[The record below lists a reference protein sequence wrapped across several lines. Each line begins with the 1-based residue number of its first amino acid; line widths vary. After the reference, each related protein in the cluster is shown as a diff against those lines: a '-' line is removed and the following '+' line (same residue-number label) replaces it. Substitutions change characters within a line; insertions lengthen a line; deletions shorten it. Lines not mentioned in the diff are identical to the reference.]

1 MSYIESFFTHL
12 QIIDSFFWSY
22 IGFSLVVLLGV
33 YFSIKTNFY
42 QFRTI
47 CKLKQTIQELHHE
60 SKQSSDGGVHPLRL
74 YFASV
79 GGMVGLGNVVG
90 VITALIIGGPGALF
104 WLWIASFSGMLIKY
118 AEIYLGIHFRT
129 PNAQGSYD
137 GGPMYYLRHAF
148 KTSLIPIVVAVL
160 LCVYGV
166 EVYQF
171 VIITDTLSNTFA
183 LPKMAVI
190 ATLVS
195 LTLYTAI
202 GGVNRL
208 ASVCT
213 VLMPAF
219 MVFYMGMCFWVMACH
234 IDMIPGV
241 LYTVFKSAF
250 SGHAALGGFAGST
263 FMLAAQNGIARAVY
277 SGDIGIGYDATIQSE
292 TQSQA
297 PEKQARLAIFS
308 LLTDS
313 VICTLSIMV
322 VLVTGLW
329 HKTPPLLASE
339 YVAAALGLHFPYM
352 SVFMAVF
359 FFLAGFTTILAF
371 FTVGMKCA
379 RFLSH
384 RWGERLYLIYGTCSF
399 VFFSF
404 FDPTKVMLI
413 MSVSGGLLMLINIIG
428 IVKLRDKID
437 FK

>member
-1 MSYIESFFTHL
+1 MLYTESFFTHL
-12 QIIDSFFWSY
+12 HIIDDFFWSY
-22 IGFSLVVLLGV
+22 IGFTIVVSLGF
-33 YFSIKTNFY
+33 YFTIRTRFY

-47 CKLKQTIQELHHE
+47 GKIKQTIKELHQE
-60 SKQSSDGGVHPLRL
+60 SKGVQDTGIHPIRL

-90 VITALIIGGPGALF
+90 IITALIIGGPGALF

-118 AEIYLGIHFRT
+118 SEIYLGIHFRQRGE
-129 PNAQGSYD
+129 NGIYE

-148 KTSLIPIVVAVL
+148 KSSFIPGVVAVL

-171 VIITDTLSNTFA
+171 VIITDTLSTTFA
-183 LPKMAVI
+183 LPKIAVI
-190 ATLVS
+190 LTLVA

-208 ASVCT
+208 ATVCS
-213 VLMPAF
+213 VLMPIF
-219 MVFYMGMCFWVMACH
+219 MIGYMLMCLWVIGCNFGKIPA
-234 IDMIPGV
+234 MII
-241 LYTVFKSAF
+241 TVFQSAF
-250 SGHAALGGFAGST
+250 TGHAAMGGFAGST
-263 FMLAAQNGIARAVY
+263 LMLAAQNGIARAVY

-292 TQSQA
+292 TRSQS

-313 VICTLSIMV
+313 TICSLSILV
-322 VLVTGLW
+322 VLVTDLW
-329 HKTPPLLASE
+329 YKTPSLLASE
-339 YVAAALGLHFPYM
+339 YVAAALGMYFPYM
-352 SVFMAVF
+352 NIFMAVF

-379 RFLSH
+379 RFLSPT
-384 RWGERLYLIYGTCSF
+384 WGDKLYLIYGTCSF
-399 VFFSF
+399 IFFSF
-404 FDPTKVMLI
+404 FDQSKVILI
-413 MSVSGGLLMLINIIG
+413 MSLSGGLLMLINMIG

>member
-1 MSYIESFFTHL
+1 MPSIESFFTQLH
-12 QIIDSFFWSY
+12 IINEFFWSY
-22 IGFSLVVLLGV
+22 IGFTLVILLGI
-33 YFSIKTNFY
+33 YFSIKTRFY
-42 QFRTI
+42 QFRTLG
-47 CKLKQTIQELHHE
+47 KLKQTIQELHTE
-60 SKQSSDGGVHPLRL
+60 SKTSSEPGVHPIRL

-90 VITALIIGGPGALF
+90 VITALIVGGPGALF
-104 WLWIASFSGMLIKY
+104 WLWVASFSGMLIKY
-118 AEIYLGIHFRT
+118 SEIYLGIHFRT
-129 PNAQGSYD
+129 KNAQGGYD

-148 KTSLIPIVVAVL
+148 KSSLIPIVVAVL
-160 LCVYGV
+160 LCIYGV

-171 VIITDTLSNTFA
+171 VIITDTLSTTFA
-183 LPKMAVI
+183 LPKIGVI
-190 ATLVS
+190 LTLVS

-219 MVFYMGMCFWVMACH
+219 MICYMLMCFWVIGCH
-234 IDMIPGV
+234 LEMIPGV
-241 LYTVFKSAF
+241 IVTVFKSAF
-250 SGHAALGGFAGST
+250 TGHAALGGFAGST
-263 FMLAAQNGIARAVY
+263 FLLAAQNGIARAVY

-292 TQSQA
+292 TRSQS

-313 VICTLSIMV
+313 VICTLSILV

-329 HKTPPLLASE
+329 HQAPTLLASE
-339 YVAAALGLHFPYM
+339 YVATALGLHFPYM
-352 SVFMAVF
+352 TIFMAIF

-379 RFLSH
+379 KFLSH
-384 RWGERLYLIYGTCSF
+384 KWGERLYLIYGTGSF
-399 VFFSF
+399 IFFSF
-404 FDPTKVMLI
+404 FDQSKVYLI
-413 MSVSGGLLMLINIIG
+413 MGVSGGLLMLINIIG
-428 IVKLRDKID
+428 ILKLRDKID

>member
-1 MSYIESFFTHL
+1 MLSIESFFAHL
-12 QIIDSFFWSY
+12 HIIDNFFWSY
-22 IGFSLVVLLGV
+22 IGFTIVVLLGL
-33 YFSIKTNFY
+33 YFTIKTRFY

-47 CKLKQTIQELHHE
+47 GKIKQTIKELHHE
-60 SKQSSDGGVHPLRL
+60 SKNSQDDGVHPIRL

-118 AEIYLGIHFRT
+118 AEIYLGIHFRQKGT
-129 PNAQGSYD
+129 DGGYE

-148 KTSLIPIVVAVL
+148 KSSLIPIVVAVL
-160 LCVYGV
+160 LCIYGV

-171 VIITDTLSNTFA
+171 VIIADTLSNTFS
-183 LPKMAVI
+183 LPKIAVMLG
-190 ATLVS
+190 LVA

-208 ASVCT
+208 ASVCS
-213 VLMPAF
+213 VLMPIF
-219 MVFYMGMCFWVMACH
+219 MVSYMLMCLWVIGCH
-234 IDMIPGV
+234 LDMVPAVIMIV
-241 LYTVFKSAF
+241 IKSAF
-250 SGHAALGGFAGST
+250 TGHAAVGGFAGST
-263 FMLAAQNGIARAVY
+263 LMLAAQNGIARAVY

-292 TQSQA
+292 TRSQS

-313 VICTLSIMV
+313 TICSLSILV
-322 VLVTGLW
+322 VLVTDLW
-329 HKTPPLLASE
+329 HKTPSLLASE
-339 YVAAALGLHFPYM
+339 YVAAALGMHFPYM
-352 SVFMAVF
+352 NIFMAIF

-379 RFLSH
+379 KFLS
-384 RWGERLYLIYGTCSF
+384 RTWGERLYLVYGTCSF
-399 VFFSF
+399 IFFSF
-404 FDPTKVMLI
+404 FDQSKVILI
-413 MSVSGGLLMLINIIG
+413 MSISGGLLMLINMVG